1 MYCLFAVLTSYK
13 CCEWFVNVLVLTV
26 CFTLLCRW
34 FGKLLLEGTVFAGS
48 SHAVGSNCA
57 RELRGA
63 LNKNKLKDGS
73 AAVVTQM
80 KPIPKVALLFELL

>member
-1 MYCLFAVLTSYK
+1 
-13 CCEWFVNVLVLTV
+13 V
-26 CFTLLCRW
+26 CVTLLRRW

-48 SHAVGSNCA
+48 SQAVGSNCA
-57 RELRGA
+57 RELRTA

-80 KPIPKVALLFELL
+80 KPIPKVAPCSEMYVR